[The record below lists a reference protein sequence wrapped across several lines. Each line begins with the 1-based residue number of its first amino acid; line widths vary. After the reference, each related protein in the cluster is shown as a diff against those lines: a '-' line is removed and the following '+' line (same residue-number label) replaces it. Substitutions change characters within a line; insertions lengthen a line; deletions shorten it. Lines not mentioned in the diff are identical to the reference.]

1 MTPKPM
7 NTPTDGLESLIR
19 LGLPMLD
26 AEAAN
31 EQVVKLTCEVMR
43 LQAIIDRAKMLH
55 QANLGFGP
63 LWPPVVW
70 GQLAGLDGRP
80 EGQSAG

>member
-31 EQVVKLTCEVMR
+31 EQVVKLTCEVR
-43 LQAIIDRAKMLH
+43 AIM
-55 QANLGFGP
+55 
-63 LWPPVVW
+63 
-70 GQLAGLDGRP
+70 
-80 EGQSAG
+80 EGE